1 MVLVSLICDAIMN
14 LIVSGTLIK
23 LIDSKSTLLS
33 LLFDLITHLSQLRL
47 LVIDLV
53 QFSLRHF
60 NFTLESLVVLDQL
73 ISIFHL
79 LEV

>member
-1 MVLVSLICDAIMN
+1 MSLICDAIMN

-47 LVIDLV
+47 LVIDIV

>member
-1 MVLVSLICDAIMN
+1 VSLICDAIMN

>member
-1 MVLVSLICDAIMN
+1 MSLICDAIMN

>member
-23 LIDSKSTLLS
+23 LIDFKSTLLS